1 MMSPQP
7 VAQTLRFFDWLKGDP
22 GLPGR
27 LALSWSIAGGLTME
41 VALVAAAF
49 LSGTPDAPALPFTA
63 GMFFVTGAA
72 GGFLHGALVG
82 IAGRPPYV
90 RLRVAWR
97 AVVAGALW
105 AIPCLM
111 VGWVAALWI
120 SMTSVALA
128 LGRIGMIAAVVAGWI
143 ACMVAC
149 SWALLEAKDGLAHA
163 MRRWPERRPG
173 GPLVVAT
180 FSALVVLFVW
190 YRPEIWFTDLRV
202 SVLGALILSVGATVW
217 IVLPVIVLVLHLLH
231 KWTSTSPVW
240 GLEPPPEQSQG

>member
-1 MMSPQP
+1 MMSPNRSTP
-7 VAQTLRFFDWLKGDP
+7 TPGFFEWLKGDR
-22 GLPGR
+22 GLSGR

-41 VALVAAAF
+41 VALVAASF
-49 LSGTPDAPALPFTA
+49 LSGSPDAPALPFTA
-63 GMFFVTGAA
+63 SLFFAMGAA

-90 RLRVAWR
+90 RLGVAWR
-97 AVVAGALW
+97 AVAAGALW
-105 AIPCLM
+105 AIPFLL

-128 LGRIGMIAAVVAGWI
+128 LGRIGMIATAVAGWV

-149 SWALLEAKDGLAHA
+149 SWALLEAKDGLTHA

-180 FSALVVLFVW
+180 FSALVVMFVW
-190 YRPEIWFTDLRV
+190 FRPEIWFTDLRV
-202 SVLGALILSVGATVW
+202 SVVGALILAVGATVW
-217 IVLPVIVLVLHLLH
+217 IVLPVTVLVLHLLH
-231 KWTSTSPVW
+231 KWTSTSPIW
-240 GLEPPPEQSQG
+240 GLEQQPEESQG